1 MKALGLSIEIFKWMK
16 ASLISRKQ
24 IATNSHKGNYN
35 RVLFLTGKD
44 GKDKDQGPGAL
55 CAQET
60 QTEWRIA
67 MDRKEVMELFNK
79 RPRIGSLSTAN
90 QKGEVNVA
98 IFGSPQMIDENT
110 VIMGIGQNRSF
121 GNLQENP
128 KAVFIVVEPGETMMD
143 WKGARVYLEAMD
155 IETGGGFYEQIK
167 ENIAKSAGKGAADLI
182 HAAVR
187 FKITGVRP
195 IVDTGR

>member
-1 MKALGLSIEIFKWMK
+1 MIELWLSIEILVGMEDPLDSRRQMGIYSHR
-16 ASLISRKQ
+16 ASCD
-24 IATNSHKGNYN
+24 
-35 RVLFLTGKD
+35 RVLFLSGKND
-44 GKDKDQGPGAL
+44 RDENQWSGQL
-55 CAQET
+55 YRQET
-60 QTEWRIA
+60 QTERRTT

-90 QKGEVNVA
+90 RKGEVNVA

-110 VIMGIGQNRSF
+110 VVMGIGQNRSF

-128 KAVFIVVEPGETMMD
+128 KAVFIVVEPGETVMD

-167 ENIAKSAGKGAADLI
+167 ENIAKSSGKGAADMI

-187 FKITGVRP
+187 FKITEVRP
-195 IVDTGR
+195 IVDMGR